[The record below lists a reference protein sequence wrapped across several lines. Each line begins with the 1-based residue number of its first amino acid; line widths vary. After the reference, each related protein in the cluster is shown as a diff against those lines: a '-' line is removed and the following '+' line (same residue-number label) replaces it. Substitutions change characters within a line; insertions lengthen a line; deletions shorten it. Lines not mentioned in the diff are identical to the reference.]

1 MTFGWWTDATC
12 SGINPAWQDGGFP
25 LTLVREVTVNPGHV
39 ESIHISPRAEAPM
52 EPRRDI
58 KLLAGVGIEGD
69 RYATATGTYST
80 KPKPSRQIT
89 LIEAEA
95 IEALARE
102 LGMALAPG
110 ETRRNLVTR
119 GVALNH
125 LVGRDF
131 TVGGVRLRGHELCEP
146 CKYLAGL
153 TGRPDILPGLIHRGG
168 LRAEILEGGVIQVGD
183 PVGPAA
189 ER

>member
-1 MTFGWWTDATC
+1 MT
-12 SGINPAWQDGGFP
+12 Q
-25 LTLVREVTVNPGHV
+25 GHI
-39 ESIHISPRAEAPM
+39 ESIHLATAAEAPVRGVA
-52 EPRRDI
+52 EATAI
-58 KLLAGVGIEGD
+58 AGLGLEGD
-69 RYATATGTYST
+69 RYALGTGTFSP

-95 IEALARE
+95 IEALERE

-131 TVGGVRLRGHELCEP
+131 SVGGARLRGHELCEP
-146 CKYLAGL
+146 CGDLARM
-153 TGRPDILPGLIHRGG
+153 TGKPQILPGLTHRGG
-168 LRAEILEGGVIQVGD
+168 LRAEILEGGLIRVGD
-183 PVGPAA
+183 SVGYLN
-189 ER
+189 